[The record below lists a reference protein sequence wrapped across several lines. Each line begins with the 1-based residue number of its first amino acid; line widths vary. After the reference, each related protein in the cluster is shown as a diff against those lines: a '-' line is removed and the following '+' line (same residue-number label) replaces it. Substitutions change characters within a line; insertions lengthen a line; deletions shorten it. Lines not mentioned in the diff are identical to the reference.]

1 MTDKVNPSV
10 NRPAEAYTTAG
21 AIAYGGHG
29 EDGFIIDGATPT
41 GIADQ
46 DLQINE
52 GNLNSFEETSSSSS
66 LDVTIDAG
74 EAFIFGAWTC
84 IDESTTVTLAANTST
99 QTVFVGWN
107 KGTSDDVI
115 VGLASAFASNSA
127 DTDEKIPLYD
137 FDTDGSGVTNVTDRR
152 RFEQVAADQIEQ
164 GPGSGLDADTVDG
177 LEASALGT
185 ASVSDDGSTVV
196 SAPEDI
202 NFGSSIGVTD
212 DGDDSVTV
220 AVEDD
225 FVLNSGDTMSGAL
238 DMGSNK
244 ITSLADPTADT
255 DGANKGYVDAVAE
268 GLDVKDSVV
277 ICTETNIDL
286 TSTSDP
292 NPVDGI
298 TLSDGDRVLLKEQT
312 DDTENGIYVATTATD
327 PSTWVRAPDADEDAE
342 VTSGMFVFIESGNTH
357 ANQGFVLITA
367 DPITLGTTSLEFV
380 QFSGAG
386 SLDAGDGIEQSGNT
400 LNIVVTDFAG
410 DGVED
415 DGSNNLRV
423 DEDFDFTFT
432 STIDFSAGLDT
443 QGDITDGTDVI
454 WDSTNTQIPAVVIQ
468 QGSGS
473 NLDADTVDGADLAD
487 LSTALTQVQSE
498 TGSYTAS
505 DGDIVLADA
514 SSTTITVT
522 LPSPSSGDIVSI
534 KKTDSSS
541 NAVIIDTPG
550 AETIDGQANLSINS
564 QYSARTI
571 VSDGSDYFII

>member
-52 GNLNSFEETSSSSS
+52 GNLNSFDQTSSASS

-74 EAFIFGAWTC
+74 EAFVFGAWTC
-84 IDESTTVTLAANTST
+84 IDEPTTVTLAEDTSA

-115 VGLASAFASNSA
+115 IGLASAFASTSG
-127 DTDEKIPLYD
+127 DRDEKIPLYD
-137 FDTDGSGVTNVTDRR
+137 FDTDASGVTDVTDRR

-164 GPGSGLDADTVDG
+164 GAGSGLDADTVDG
-177 LEASALGT
+177 FEASALGSS
-185 ASVSDDGSTVV
+185 SVSEDSSLVV
-196 SAPEDI
+196 AAPDDI
-202 NFGSSIGVTD
+202 NFGSNLGVTD
-212 DGDDSVTV
+212 DGDNSVTV
-220 AVEDD
+220 AVDD
-225 FVLNSGDTMSGAL
+225 SFVLTTGDTMSGSL
-238 DMGSNK
+238 DMGSNT
-244 ITSLADPTADT
+244 ITSLADPTADS

-268 GLDVKDSVV
+268 GLDIKDSVR

-286 TSTSDP
+286 TSTTDP
-292 NPVDGI
+292 NPVDGV

-327 PSTWVRAPDADEDAE
+327 PSTWTRAPDADEDAD
-342 VTSGMFVFIESGNTH
+342 VTSGMFVFIESGTTH
-357 ANQGFVLITA
+357 ANQGFVLITE

-400 LNIVVTDFAG
+400 LNVVVSDLAG

-432 STIDFSAGLDT
+432 SAIDFSAGLDT
-443 QGDITDGTDVI
+443 QGDITDGADVI
-454 WDSTNTQIPAVVIQ
+454 WDATNTQIPAVVIQ

-473 NLDADTVDGADLAD
+473 NLDADTVDGAELSD
-487 LSTALTQVQSE
+487 LSTAFTQVQSE

-514 SSTTITVT
+514 SSDTIIIT

-541 NAVIIDTPG
+541 NTVIIETPG
-550 AETIDGQANLSINS
+550 SETIDGQASLSLGS

-571 VSDGSDYFII
+571 ASDGTDYYII

>member
-52 GNLNSFEETSSSSS
+52 GNLNSFDQTSSASS

-74 EAFIFGAWTC
+74 EAFVFGAWTC
-84 IDESTTVTLAANTST
+84 IDEATTVTLAANTSA

-115 VGLASAFASNSA
+115 IGLASAFASTSG
-127 DTDEKIPLYD
+127 DIDEKIPLYD
-137 FDTDGSGVTNVTDRR
+137 FDTDASGVTDVTDRR

-164 GPGSGLDADTVDG
+164 GAGSGLDADTVDG
-177 LEASALGT
+177 LEASALGSS
-185 ASVSDDGSTVV
+185 SVSEDGSTIVA
-196 SAPEDI
+196 APDDI
-202 NFGSSIGVTD
+202 NFGSNLGVTD
-212 DGDDSVTV
+212 DGDNSVTV
-220 AVEDD
+220 AVDD
-225 FVLNSGDTMSGAL
+225 SFVLTTGDTMSGDL
-238 DMGSNK
+238 DMGSNS
-244 ITSLADPTADT
+244 ITSLADPTADS

-268 GLDVKDSVV
+268 GLDIKESVV

-286 TSTSDP
+286 TSSTDP
-292 NPVDGI
+292 NPVDGV

-312 DDTENGIYVATTATD
+312 DGTENGIYVATTATD
-327 PSTWVRAPDADEDAE
+327 PSTWTRAPDADEDAE
-342 VTSGMFVFIESGNTH
+342 VTSGMFVFIEGGNTH
-357 ANQGFVLITA
+357 ANQGFVLITT
-367 DPITLGTTSLEFV
+367 DPITLGTTSLDFA

-400 LNIVVTDFAG
+400 LNVVVSDLAG

-432 STIDFSAGLDT
+432 SAIDFSAGLDT

-454 WDSTNTQIPAVVIQ
+454 WDATNTQIPAVVIQ
-468 QGSGS
+468 QGPGS
-473 NLDADTVDGADLAD
+473 NLDADTVDGAELSD
-487 LSTALTQVQSE
+487 LSTAFTQVQSE

-514 SSTTITVT
+514 SSAAITVT

-541 NAVIIDTPG
+541 NTVIIETPDG
-550 AETIDGQANLSINS
+550 ETIDGQASLSLGS

-571 VSDGSDYFII
+571 ASDGADYYII